1 MSNLSQAYVLGL
13 MAEVAHKL
21 PLVKGE
27 LAQAQERVAAVDSE
41 LQIAASEHRLAAQ
54 SARDCEENT
63 ARNQRELGESNQI
76 IAGIHQ
82 EMAGIKRKIDEI
94 QADMD
99 REGKGQLFRRL
110 RRERAK
116 QLNLLD
122 ERQEKLDAAQS
133 RVVAIREELKE
144 LDNLANEAEDL
155 LLQRRDVLEGH
166 QQALPA
172 PSLYTQVFE
181 LSVSSAH
188 CEFFLERDAETWS
201 ESVGKAI
208 GWMVTLHE
216 ALAAGRYQLDRNS
229 HFVGGRSTA
238 SAEALYGAICI
249 GRLDLARELFEGV
262 THPSLFFHEIFNVFR
277 VWCAGLWLKGD
288 VQGLT
293 RLLARYEFAEGLRG
307 GYVQGFSGLLEN
319 DPDKVSQGLKD
330 ICRHELEL
338 WQDPSLNRGLGVV
351 NLGAVGLARLALDAG
366 LRVAIP
372 GNTVPDELIA
382 R

>member
-21 PLVKGE
+21 PLVEQE
-27 LAQAQERVAAVDSE
+27 LAQAQARVAAVDAE
-41 LQIAASEHRLAAQ
+41 LQLAASEHRAAAQ

-63 ARNQRELGESNQI
+63 QRNQRELGESNQV
-76 IAGIHQ
+76 IAAIHQ
-82 EMAGIKRKIDEI
+82 EMATIKRKIDEI
-94 QADMD
+94 QSDME

-122 ERQEKLDAAQS
+122 ERQEKLGAAQV
-133 RVVAIREELKE
+133 RVSEIRESLRE
-144 LDNLANEAEDL
+144 LDTLGNEAGDL
-155 LLQRRDVLEGH
+155 LLQRRTALESH

-172 PSLYTQVFE
+172 PRLYTQVFE
-181 LSVSSAH
+181 LSLSAAH
-188 CEFFLERDAETWS
+188 CEFFLEREAEQWCG
-201 ESVGKAI
+201 SVGRAME
-208 GWMVTLHE
+208 WMITLHQ

-229 HFVGGRSTA
+229 HFVAGRSTA
-238 SAEALYGAICI
+238 SAEAVYGAIAV
-249 GRLDLARELFEGV
+249 GRLDLATELFEGV
-262 THPSLFFHEIFNVFR
+262 THPNLFFHEIFNVFR
-277 VWCAGLWLKGD
+277 IWCAGLWLKGE
-288 VQGLT
+288 VESLS
-293 RLLARYEFAEGLRG
+293 RLLSRYEFAEGLRG
-307 GYVQGFSGLLEN
+307 GYVQGFMGLLEN

-330 ICRHELEL
+330 ICRHEIEL

>member
-21 PLVKGE
+21 PLVEGE
-27 LAQAQERVAAVDSE
+27 LAQAQQRVAAVDSE
-41 LQIAASEHRLAAQ
+41 LQAAASEHRLAAQ

-63 ARNQRELGESNQI
+63 ARNQRELGESNQV

-122 ERQEKLDAAQS
+122 ERQEKLEAVQT
-133 RVVAIREELKE
+133 RVAEIREVLKE
-144 LDNLANEAEDL
+144 LDVVANQAEDL
-155 LLQRRDVLEGH
+155 LLARRDVLEGH

-172 PSLYTQVFE
+172 PGLYTQVFE
-181 LSVSSAH
+181 LSVSAAH
-188 CEFFLERDAETWS
+188 CEFFLERDADAWCG
-201 ESVGKAI
+201 SVGKAI
-208 GWMVTLHE
+208 DWMVTLHE
-216 ALAAGRYQLDRNS
+216 GLAAGRYQLDRNS
-229 HFVGGRSTA
+229 HFVAGRSTA
-238 SAEALYGAICI
+238 SAEAVYAAISI
-249 GRLDLARELFEGV
+249 GQLDRARELFAGV
-262 THPSLFFHEIFNVFR
+262 THPNLFFHEIFNVFR
-277 VWCAGLWLKGD
+277 VWCAGMWLTGD

-293 RLLARYEFAEGLRG
+293 RLLGRYEFAEGLRG

-330 ICRHELEL
+330 ICRHEFEL
-338 WQDPSLNRGLGVV
+338 WQDPTLNRGLGVV

-366 LRVAIP
+366 LRVSIP